1 MKLLTILLWYLTG
14 VVFLVSCQAPTTTN
28 SASTKKVEVSNQN
41 FIRNS
46 QAPNFLN
53 DWSNENAI
61 VYHVIGEPNDMH
73 PTNGNSGN
81 RSFVNNYIHG
91 FLLTADLV
99 NLKGVQPSLVKKTP
113 VISKDYLSFTYE
125 LRDEP
130 TWDDSSQLSVEDVIF
145 TLKANRCPL
154 TNNPHNK
161 PFIEN
166 LEAIKVNPNNP
177 REFTLKM
184 KKHYMHNT
192 SFLMEFPIMQES
204 FWDSNHILRN
214 YTITDFDNPKIDLD
228 SPALND
234 WVTEFNDYKYSN
246 RPDLIVGLG
255 AYQFSEW
262 KMGQSFSLVRK
273 SNHWTSELASQSVY
287 ETAYPEKI
295 IFKLNTDENS
305 QILEFKTQVLDGSN
319 ALSNSALMKLKESE
333 TFIKNYHAQV
343 TPTFNYTHLRFN
355 LRPDGIKHKKFFEDV
370 KVRRAIAHL
379 VKYDE
384 INHVLYKGMR
394 TRIPGPVSPLKNSFD
409 KKLKLLN
416 YNLDTAKKLLAE
428 AGWIDSNNDN
438 VRDKL
443 IDGQKVDFEF
453 DLLYIS
459 NSNSWKDMALMISE
473 SLYEAGIKCNP
484 VQLEFTVLKDK
495 SRNHDF
501 DAALAAWG
509 GSSFPEDFTQIW
521 HTESWSNKGL
531 NYVGF
536 GNSESDALIDS
547 IKFAMTESDRILL
560 VHKMQKLIYDN
571 QPYVFLFAANR
582 TNVIHKRFGN
592 ADMYY
597 EKPGILLNN
606 LRLLSIGT
614 KPIAED

>member
-1 MKLLTILLWYLTG
+1 MKTLAKLFPYVSGLS
-14 VVFLVSCQAPTTTN
+14 FLCSCQEPTLQHTISAKTIEVLNKTYIGN
-28 SASTKKVEVSNQN
+28 SREYD
-41 FIRNS
+41 
-46 QAPNFLN
+46 FLD
-53 DWSNENAI
+53 DWSTENTI

-99 NLKGVQPSLVKKTP
+99 SLNGLQPSLVKRMPT
-113 VISKDYLSFTYE
+113 ISENQLDFTYE

-130 TWDDSSQLSVEDVIF
+130 TWDDGSQLSVDDVVF

-154 TNNPHNK
+154 TNNPHSK

-166 LEAIKVNPNNP
+166 LQEIELNPDNP

-192 SFLMEFPIMQES
+192 SMLMEFPMMQES
-204 FWDSNHILRN
+204 FWDPNHILRS
-214 YTITDFDNPKIDLD
+214 YTISEFDNSELDLD
-228 SPALND
+228 NPALNN
-234 WVTEFNDYKYSN
+234 WITEFNDYKYGTN
-246 RPDLIVGLG
+246 PNLIVGLG

-262 KMGQSFSLVRK
+262 KTGQSFSLLRK
-273 SNHWTSELASQSVY
+273 TNHWTSTLTSPSVY
-287 ETAYPEKI
+287 ETAYPERI

-319 ALSNSALMKLKESE
+319 ALSSSAFTKLKESE
-333 TFIKNYHAQV
+333 AFIENYHAQA

-370 KVRRAIAHL
+370 TVRRAIAHL

-384 INHVLYKGMR
+384 MNQVLYQGMR
-394 TRIPGPVSPLKNSFD
+394 SRIPGPVSPLKTSFNKSLRLID
-409 KKLKLLN
+409 HDLEF
-416 YNLDTAKKLLAE
+416 ARQLLAE
-428 AGWIDSNNDN
+428 AGWIDSDNDN
-438 VRDKL
+438 IRDKL

-453 DLLYIS
+453 DLLYMS
-459 NSNSWKDMALMISE
+459 NSDSWKDMALMISE

-509 GSSFPEDFTQIW
+509 GSSFAEDFTQIW
-521 HTESWSNKGL
+521 HTESWASKGL
-531 NYVGF
+531 NYGGF

-547 IKFAMTESDRILL
+547 IKFAMTEDERFPL
-560 VHKMQKLIYDN
+560 VQKLQKLIYDN
-571 QPYVFLFAANR
+571 QPYVFLFASNR
-582 TNVIHKRFGN
+582 TNVMHKRFGN

-597 EKPGILLNN
+597 EKPGIVLNN
-606 LRLLSIGT
+606 LQLLGIGVV
-614 KPIAED
+614 PMAGD